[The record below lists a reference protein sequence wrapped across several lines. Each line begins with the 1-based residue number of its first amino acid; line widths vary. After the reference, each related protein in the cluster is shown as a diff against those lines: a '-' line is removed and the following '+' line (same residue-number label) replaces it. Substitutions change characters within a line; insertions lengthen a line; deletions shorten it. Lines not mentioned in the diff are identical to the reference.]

1 MQFLM
6 NDAVLDLDL
15 TTLLDGEG
23 PQLRALSAKAVAA
36 LGRELYTEEPLLH
49 RDAPERARRLA
60 ALIVAKAPD
69 VNAALF
75 VAPARACAPSEVSSR
90 FAALHI
96 AVLAGLTAQ
105 QRTGEL
111 TPVAVDRK
119 VWRRLAA

>member
-23 PQLRALSAKAVAA
+23 PHLRALSVQAVAQ
-36 LGRELYTEEPLLH
+36 LGRELYAEEPLLH
-49 RDAPERARRLA
+49 REAPERARRLA

-69 VNAALF
+69 VNAAHFL
-75 VAPARACAPSEVSSR
+75 APARACRPAEVSSR
-90 FAALHI
+90 FAALDV
-96 AVLAGLTAQ
+96 ALLASLTAA
-105 QRTGEL
+105 QRAGEL
-111 TPVAVDRK
+111 TPVGVDRK